1 MSEPPRPLEHLSRA
15 LEELLRA
22 AADGLTIWQERDHA
36 LLEPLQ
42 RALEREVTRW
52 DLRSADD
59 PAAARVRD
67 LFAAALEAFEAERP
81 AAPRSSEPSRERRK
95 PRRVDPAVDRVGYSR
110 RWPS

>member
-22 AADGLTIWQERDHA
+22 AADGLAIWQANDQA
-36 LLEPLQ
+36 LLEPLR
-42 RALEREVTRW
+42 RALEHELARW
-52 DLRSADD
+52 ELRSADD
-59 PAAARVRD
+59 AAAARVRD
-67 LFAAALEAFEAERP
+67 LFAAALEAFE
-81 AAPRSSEPSRERRK
+81 SEPLAPPSSGEKSRERRR